1 MKGENETEPS
11 FVHSAT
17 PMNKGKVKDEWEK
30 QFFDIS
36 GIEQNFYNAKQI
48 NLQPSLCQSLL
59 RDVSDESKPSF
70 HKLFTASCLPVNR
83 EFTKP

>member
-1 MKGENETEPS
+1 MKGGNETEPS

-30 QFFDIS
+30 QFCDIS

-48 NLQPSLCQSLL
+48 NLQPSSG
-59 RDVSDESKPSF
+59 
-70 HKLFTASCLPVNR
+70 N
-83 EFTKP
+83 